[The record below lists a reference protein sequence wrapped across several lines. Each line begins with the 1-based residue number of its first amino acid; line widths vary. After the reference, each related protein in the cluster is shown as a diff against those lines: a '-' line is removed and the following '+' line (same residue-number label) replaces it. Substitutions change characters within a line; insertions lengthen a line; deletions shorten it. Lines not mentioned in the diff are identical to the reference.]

1 MKFSFKI
8 FQSIVQKMFS
18 EIVLEIV
25 HLIVRQI
32 FILIVRQFFI
42 QIVPNLLLKL
52 FTNEIFS
59 KCIFVQFRVVYNC
72 IGSWELGT
80 FVCSTRMGQN
90 DKMLHFQLPESPDLL
105 PFCIGH
111 YHNLTRFYNKY
122 KNYPNIKN
130 FYAKYLFEKLIP
142 RKEGKL
148 VFITSSHFKLLHI
161 LKEIVF
167 AKSKLRKSILILF
180 LKTGDDLLSYCPKK
194 NSGL

>member
-1 MKFSFKI
+1 MKFSFKN
-8 FQSIVQKMFS
+8 FQSIVKKMFS

-42 QIVPNLLLKL
+42 QIVRNLLLKL

-111 YHNLTRFYNKY
+111 YHNLTRFYNISFRRLFSFDLVTLTF
-122 KNYPNIKN
+122 NENSNHGRGN
-130 FYAKYLFEKLIP
+130 F
-142 RKEGKL
+142 
-148 VFITSSHFKLLHI
+148 
-161 LKEIVF
+161 
-167 AKSKLRKSILILF
+167 
-180 LKTGDDLLSYCPKK
+180 
-194 NSGL
+194 